1 MNAEKKSYTRSY
13 KRYPRKKGFFL
24 EQTFCKVV
32 IKLITL
38 EKYYGILLTFMKLK
52 YWHFMCE
59 LSDNFIVGGVTC

>member
-24 EQTFCKVV
+24 EQTFCEVV

-38 EKYYGILLTFMKLK
+38 EKYYRILLTFMKLK
-52 YWHFMCE
+52 ILAVY
-59 LSDNFIVGGVTC
+59 V